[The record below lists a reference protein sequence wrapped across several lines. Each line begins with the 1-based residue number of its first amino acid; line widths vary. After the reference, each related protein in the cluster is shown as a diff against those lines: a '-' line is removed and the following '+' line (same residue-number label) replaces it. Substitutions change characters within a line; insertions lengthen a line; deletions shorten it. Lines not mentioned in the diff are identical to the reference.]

1 MSTETAVVKSQ
12 PREVRVV
19 HDESEISYLMDTA
32 KFEHMTRIA
41 GGMARASLIPSHL
54 KGASFEETQA
64 NCFLVVNQAMRWKLD
79 PFAIAPETYAIGGKL
94 GFQGKLV
101 AAVINARGNL
111 AERLSYSFNDKAGD
125 ALEVTVSGRIEGEDK
140 PRTVT
145 VTVGQAKTSNQ
156 MWTKDPHQKLIY
168 TGAIKWARRHKP
180 EVILGVLTD
189 DDAEAIRD
197 EARFIAA
204 QSVKSPQF
212 DGPAPVDVVTGEPT
226 PRAKRK
232 THFHDTAKQ
241 VKTVTLVTK
250 EQVDGVGEATMMQTN
265 VLPKAGPLDAPAHEP
280 TFEEV
285 VDGPAAPKESE
296 QVVALR
302 AAMDKAGVTE
312 EQVIKFGVPAKW
324 FPLDKALIGL
334 ADILPDKCVKLTQQL
349 GIKGSPLAA
358 SIKDAK

>member
-1 MSTETAVVKSQ
+1 MSTENQTQALVKTQ

-19 HDESEISYLMDTA
+19 HDDSEISYLMDTA
-32 KFEHMTRIA
+32 RFDHLYRIA
-41 GGMARASLIPSHL
+41 GGMARASLIPAHL

-94 GFQGKLV
+94 AFQGKLV

-111 AERLSYSFNDKAGD
+111 AERLSYTFNEAKGD
-125 ALEVTVSGRIEGEDK
+125 ALEVTVSGRLEGEDK

-145 VTVGQAKTSNQ
+145 VSVGQAKTQNQ

-204 QSVKSPQF
+204 KEVKSPQF
-212 DGPAPVDVVTGEPT
+212 NEPPLEIEAGAPT
-226 PRAKRK
+226 PRARK
-232 THFHDTAKQ
+232 KKEAATEVAPTPEVQPEK
-241 VKTVTLVTK
+241 VTPAPEVVT
-250 EQVDGVGEATMMQTN
+250 
-265 VLPKAGPLDAPAHEP
+265 PEP
-280 TFEEV
+280 TFEQV
-285 VDGPAAPKESE
+285 VDGAPASDEPDSVK
-296 QVVALR
+296 ALR
-302 AAMDKAGVTE
+302 AAMATAGVSESAVLAFASKSQLFTPCMAHE
-312 EQVIKFGVPAKW
+312 LAYLRADKMASLTKQLLIPGNPLCDAIKSMQP
-324 FPLDKALIGL
+324 
-334 ADILPDKCVKLTQQL
+334 
-349 GIKGSPLAA
+349 
-358 SIKDAK
+358 